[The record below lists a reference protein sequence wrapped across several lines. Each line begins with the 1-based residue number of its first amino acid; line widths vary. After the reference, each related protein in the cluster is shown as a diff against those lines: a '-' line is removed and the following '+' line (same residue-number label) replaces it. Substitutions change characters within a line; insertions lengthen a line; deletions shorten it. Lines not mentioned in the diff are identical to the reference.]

1 VLPWVDG
8 LRVALVDVFALE
20 ILAGPLVFA
29 FNFIG
34 VGRFYVHAEVGEGM
48 GTLGSPGREETC

>member
-1 VLPWVDG
+1 
-8 LRVALVDVFALE
+8 VALVDVFALE

-34 VGRFYVHAEVGEGM
+34 VGRCYVHAEVGEGT
-48 GTLGSPGREETC
+48 GTLRSPRREEEC

>member
-1 VLPWVDG
+1 M
-8 LRVALVDVFALE
+8 ALVDVFALE

-34 VGRFYVHAEVGEGM
+34 VGRCYVHAEVGEST
-48 GTLGSPGREETC
+48 GTLRSPGREEAC